1 MANVITNILIFHGYL
16 YRIRGLKAAV
26 QNDEFGFGSIDFNKV
41 IRTPPDIFEGA
52 VSLEEVQNRHAKT
65 WYHWNPE
72 NWGCRDNAYGFP
84 RLLDRESPET
94 LLFEVGW
101 SPPHKVIQRLSEV
114 YPDVSITHE
123 WADDNVGFNCGTR
136 EYRAGQFREE
146 LMEDGSKEA
155 FEFAA
160 KVMDIDLAKDK
171 QLYLTED
178 GTTYEYRELDQIEG
192 MEGMNL

>member
-1 MANVITNILIFHGYL
+1 M
-16 YRIRGLKAAV
+16 
-26 QNDEFGFGSIDFNKV
+26 
-41 IRTPPDIFEGA
+41 
-52 VSLEEVQNRHAKT
+52 
-65 WYHWNPE
+65 
-72 NWGCRDNAYGFP
+72 
-84 RLLDRESPET
+84 
-94 LLFEVGW
+94 
-101 SPPHKVIQRLSEV
+101 
-114 YPDVSITHE
+114 SITHE